1 MNILHPTDFSAAS
14 GRALRLARYLRQ
26 ATGGT
31 LTLLHA
37 VEPRYAD
44 AARPEE
50 PALAERAETAGVEAL
65 RERLAGLDPEARPLL
80 EVGKPIPAILRHAAH
95 HDLLVMGT
103 HGEDSLADR
112 LLGTTTERVIAQTE
126 KPVAV
131 VPPAGETQTLTHLL
145 VATAL
150 AGPSERGLELAET
163 LAQAT
168 GADITV
174 LHVALGSDQPTL
186 ERLNRL
192 VEVFPALLEEGRL
205 EAKLLSTDEPPDVAL
220 LDFAEEIGADA
231 LLIGR
236 SGVNRLFGS
245 VTRAVLNRAKV
256 PVFVHP

>member
-1 MNILHPTDFSAAS
+1 MDILHPTDFSAAS
-14 GRALRLARYLRQ
+14 GRALWFARYLRQ
-26 ATGGT
+26 ATGGG

-37 VEPRYAD
+37 VEPRYGG
-44 AARPEE
+44 AARLTSAEDE
-50 PALAERAETAGVEAL
+50 ALFECAETAWVEAL
-65 RERLAGLDPEARPLL
+65 RERLAQLDPEARPLL

-103 HGEDSLADR
+103 HGADR

-131 VPPAGETQTLTHLL
+131 LPLAGETQAMTRLL

-150 AGPSERGLELAET
+150 AGPSERGLELAYT

-174 LHVALGSDQPTL
+174 LHVAPSSDQPTL

-192 VEVFPALLEEGRL
+192 IEGFPALLEEGRL

-220 LDFAEEIGADA
+220 LGFAEQIGADA
-231 LLIGR
+231 LFVGR

-245 VTRAVLNRAKV
+245 VTRALLNRSSV
-256 PVFVHP
+256 LVWVHS